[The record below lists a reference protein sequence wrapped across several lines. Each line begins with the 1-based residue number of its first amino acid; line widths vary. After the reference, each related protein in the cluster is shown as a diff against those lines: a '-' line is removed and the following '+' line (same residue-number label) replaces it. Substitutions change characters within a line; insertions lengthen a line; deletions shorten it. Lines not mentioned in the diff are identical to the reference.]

1 MTTFFYIE
9 SLHNKIE
16 RKERKTMSKTKIVIV
31 QLKELIYTGIFVG
44 LGILLI
50 LLLVFM
56 FLPKGN
62 HTTTGANTAK
72 YKPGVYTTQLSLN
85 DTQLNME
92 VVLDENH
99 INSVSLVNLDETVST
114 MYPLLEP
121 ALEEISSQL
130 SNNVALSDVTLSE
143 NSKYTQTLLLG
154 AIETAL
160 EKASVTK

>member
-1 MTTFFYIE
+1 MLE

-31 QLKELIYTGIFVG
+31 QFKELIYTGIFVG

-62 HTTTGANTAK
+62 HTATGAGTTK

-92 VVLDENH
+92 VVLDKNH
-99 INSVSLVNLDETVST
+99 INSVSLVNLDEAVST

-121 ALEEISSQL
+121 ALKEISSQL
-130 SNNVALSDVTLSE
+130 SNNVALEDITLSD
-143 NSKYTQTLLLG
+143 NSKYTQTLLIG
-154 AIETAL
+154 AIKTAL
-160 EKASVTK
+160 EKATIK